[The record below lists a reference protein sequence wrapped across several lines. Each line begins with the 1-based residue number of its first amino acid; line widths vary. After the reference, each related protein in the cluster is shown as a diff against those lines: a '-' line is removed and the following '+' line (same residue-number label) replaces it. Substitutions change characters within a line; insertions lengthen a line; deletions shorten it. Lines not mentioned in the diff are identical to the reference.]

1 MKTNEFED
9 CDGALWALNE
19 TTEKNETVTEL
30 ETMIYKYQDRKFKPG
45 DLGYKYHVLTF
56 KHDKSIAE
64 VMAAY
69 IGDVKFFIDN
79 QAKAGYNGMMVKDKA
94 IPKKEIKVMFKQIL
108 DNWEFPMKT
117 INDVVKQV

>member
-1 MKTNEFED
+1 MSNELDD
-9 CDGALWALNE
+9 CDGALWALNKK
-19 TTEKNETVTEL
+19 TEKNEIITEL
-30 ETMIYKYQDRKFKPG
+30 ETMIYKYQDRTFTPG

-56 KHDKSIAE
+56 KEDKTIAE

-69 IGDVKFFIDN
+69 IGDVKCFIDN

-108 DNWEFPMKT
+108 GNWEFPMKT

>member
-1 MKTNEFED
+1 
-9 CDGALWALNE
+9 
-19 TTEKNETVTEL
+19 
-30 ETMIYKYQDRKFKPG
+30 
-45 DLGYKYHVLTF
+45 
-56 KHDKSIAE
+56 
-64 VMAAY
+64 MAAY